1 MDSMPERDLLTTRQS
16 PPPLTVR
23 DVSRTAFAIICSP
36 TTYGTP
42 LQSEMTNSN
51 RGSEYIT
58 VRNAAILRRECLKL
72 DYVNPVVFRRNQYLR
87 KLQHLFQYLDPQV
100 EFTKI
105 VSTFIQFM
113 NEQLV
118 EYNTRLTNELIHVT
132 SVIEYQ
138 SSAGQRLDE
147 LVKFNNHDPNAH
159 KLMSENESI
168 IKSIAHRVSNE
179 HTIMKYL
186 LLSTGYTSCIVRLS
200 NNDDETRFFPVLLD
214 RERSL
219 LGYHLKRL
227 GEDHLPPALPVN
239 IEQTICQLWPTS
251 ITIDRG
257 TSHDFFLLQE
267 SSELNE
273 FKRIPNPRTDVLPD
287 SSPTTRDQN
296 TGLLRLLTTSSSA
309 ENSPV
314 ISKDETFPSP
324 MNAKPQSKH
333 VTNRD
338 SDGSNSSFKQQL
350 RSTSTNSVGAYK
362 PPTSER
368 PVSYPSGRQRATPGD
383 RIMNEAHLDNL
394 LAFNHVPSTLRSS
407 TDAQVITLKNDDRTA
422 YIRKVTPKE
431 CPPTRLPG
439 EVIHV
444 SVFSGAHNTTPVL
457 TYSCRSFIEQPS
469 GVFTLFF
476 TKVGRFNAI
485 LGTKETATAIK
496 LTVVLKHKQ
505 ESVEILKSADPQWFV
520 YN

>member
-1 MDSMPERDLLTTRQS
+1 M
-16 PPPLTVR
+16 
-23 DVSRTAFAIICSP
+23 
-36 TTYGTP
+36 G
-42 LQSEMTNSN
+42 
-51 RGSEYIT
+51 
-58 VRNAAILRRECLKL
+58 
-72 DYVNPVVFRRNQYLR
+72 
-87 KLQHLFQYLDPQV
+87 
-100 EFTKI
+100 
-105 VSTFIQFM
+105 
-113 NEQLV
+113 
-118 EYNTRLTNELIHVT
+118 
-132 SVIEYQ
+132 
-138 SSAGQRLDE
+138 
-147 LVKFNNHDPNAH
+147 
-159 KLMSENESI
+159 
-168 IKSIAHRVSNE
+168 
-179 HTIMKYL
+179 MKYL

-251 ITIDRG
+251 IPIDRG

-362 PPTSER
+362 PPTSEL

-422 YIRKVTPKE
+422 YIKSCSSSLNHCLFEKVQH
-431 CPPTRLPG
+431 
-439 EVIHV
+439 ID
-444 SVFSGAHNTTPVL
+444 
-457 TYSCRSFIEQPS
+457 CRSKTTQLAPGGVKGIYRFSTSFSFSLKMFLSSPRVDSIFSRENWFSPS
-469 GVFTLFF
+469 EDLSFATQELSSVTVLSSSVHSFRRISTFF
-476 TKVGRFNAI
+476 THSS
-485 LGTKETATAIK
+485 ETA
-496 LTVVLKHKQ
+496 LTLLYL
-505 ESVEILKSADPQWFV
+505 SFRA
-520 YN
+520 